1 MKKVVSIEGQA
12 AHRGISREKGSML
25 CNQKSKEA
33 QGMIKRISGILLAA
47 AVAALVALPPAFA
60 AETSADASVGVYS
73 SYVWRGI
80 TVHEEAAVQPSV
92 SLGYEG
98 FGINLWSDWNSETR
112 ELVETDLTLD
122 YAFSFEKLGLD
133 AGYIYYGLEGFADT
147 QEFYVSASYD
157 TLLSPSL
164 TLYWDVDEGDG
175 GFVVASV
182 GHSVDL
188 GFKGA
193 ALNLGAS
200 ASANL
205 GNAVMGLDEAGEKFT
220 GLYNGELSAS
230 VSIPLNGEISL
241 EPMVA
246 YSFPLSSDAEFA
258 IGSLSDGGDDNVF
271 WGGVALTVSF

>member
-1 MKKVVSIEGQA
+1 MKK
-12 AHRGISREKGSML
+12 
-25 CNQKSKEA
+25 
-33 QGMIKRISGILLAA
+33 RIWGILLAA
-47 AVAALVALPPAFA
+47 VAAAFVALPPAFA
-60 AETSADASVGVYS
+60 ANTSAGASMGVYS

-80 TVHEEAAVQPSV
+80 TVHKEAAVQPSV

-98 FGINLWSDWNSETR
+98 FGINLWSDWDSDTR

-122 YAFSFEKLGLD
+122 YAFSVQKLGLD
-133 AGYIYYGLEGFADT
+133 AGYIYYGLEGLADT

-157 TLLSPSL
+157 TLLNPSL

-175 GFVVASV
+175 GFLVASV
-182 GHSVDL
+182 GHSIKL
-188 GFKGA
+188 QGRLEGA
-193 ALNLGAS
+193 AVNLGAS

-205 GNAVMGLDEAGEKFT
+205 GNAVMGLDESGRKFA

-230 VSIPLNGEISL
+230 VSIPLNKEMSI

-246 YSFPLSSDAEFA
+246 YSFPLSNDAEFA
-258 IGSLSDGGDDNVF
+258 IGSLSDGGDDSVF